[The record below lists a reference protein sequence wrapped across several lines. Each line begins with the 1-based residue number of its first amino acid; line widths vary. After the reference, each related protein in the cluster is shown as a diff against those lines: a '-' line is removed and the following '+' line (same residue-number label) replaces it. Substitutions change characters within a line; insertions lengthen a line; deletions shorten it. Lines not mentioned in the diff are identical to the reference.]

1 MAAKVLSSR
10 TELGGAVGDML
21 TGNKKIITRVIKDGV
36 YIWDPYNVPLSTDPD
51 ITKETNQAPTKAA
64 LAQILDKANVNKWF
78 DDVTSIAARDAI
90 ADVNIG
96 DRVKV
101 VGTAGTDGKIP
112 WTVYVARGS
121 SPSPN
126 WQVETDSDNLTDPLP
141 LMTIADVTAGTAK
154 GGYLVSPETMKALL
168 LGTVVATVADLPD
181 PTTVSAGTR
190 VSVVND
196 ANDPRV
202 YMAFGVP
209 GQSGQGWI

>member
-1 MAAKVLSSR
+1 MASKVLSSR
-10 TELGGAVGDML
+10 TELGGVVGDLL
-21 TGNKKIITRVIKDGV
+21 TGNQKIISRVIKDGV
-36 YIWDPYNVPLSTDPD
+36 YIWDPYIVPLSTDPD
-51 ITKETNQAPTKAA
+51 ITKETTQAPTKAA
-64 LAQILDKANVNKWF
+64 LAQILDKANVNRWF
-78 DDVTSIAARDAI
+78 DDVTSITARDAI

-101 VGTAGTDGKIP
+101 VGVAGTDGKIP

-141 LMTIADVTAGTAK
+141 VMTVADVTAGTLT
-154 GGYLVSPETMKALL
+154 GGHLVSPKVMRDLL
-168 LGTVVATVADLPD
+168 LGGVVATVADLPD
-181 PTTVSAGTR
+181 PTTVPSGTR

-209 GQSGQGWI
+209 GQMGQGWI